1 MRLSTGCCQTSPGC
15 SPTPTTHRV
24 IAAVELNIL
33 HRYGERRDSYWAG
46 RYASVFDRAEAL
58 GLELIGPQAPNG
70 RRAQPRPAE
79 LPPQSQDVPT
89 YRRFRH
95 DPDSASRQI
104 DFAFATASLADR
116 VTVRARNRDD
126 EWGPSDHCRIE
137 IALWACALEEV
148 FLLLAPLGV
157 DFIRDFGEVA
167 EVALG
172 GVDPHSQLDELEV
185 LV

>member
-1 MRLSTGCCQTSPGC
+1 M
-15 SPTPTTHRV
+15 
-24 IAAVELNIL
+24 
-33 HRYGERRDSYWAG
+33 
-46 RYASVFDRAEAL
+46 
-58 GLELIGPQAPNG
+58 
-70 RRAQPRPAE
+70 
-79 LPPQSQDVPT
+79 PT

-95 DPDSASRQI
+95 EPDSASRQI

-126 EWGPSDHCRIE
+126 EWGPSDHCRIK
-137 IALWACALEEV
+137 IDLWACALEEA

-157 DFIRDFGEVA
+157 DFVRDFGEVD
-167 EVALG
+167 EVAFG